1 MIRTGYL
8 AALRAASALAL
19 MTVAG
24 HAVAACT
31 PTAAV
36 PASALLKP
44 DTVVVSINPVSPP
57 MQYVDKDGN
66 LKGMRVEI
74 GDAIIDRLCL
84 RAEHVR
90 VDDFATMI
98 PGLQTGRWD
107 IINTGVFYTE
117 ARTKIVYL
125 VRYEQQAI
133 SVATRP
139 DQKDS
144 VKKVEDL
151 SGKTVGVD
159 IGGYEENKL
168 KELDATLQKQGLAPI
183 KIAIFDNTNITYQA
197 LKAGQ
202 VDAVFTIDA
211 VSKEYADRG
220 MSALAMTGLYPAPV
234 AIAFRDKDLA
244 SAFATTLTAM
254 RADGSYQALFD
265 KYGKQGWPGA
275 FDVKGPGL

>member
-1 MIRTGYL
+1 MVRAGFSNL
-8 AALRAASALAL
+8 VRAAFACVLVTA
-19 MTVAG
+19 TGPAF
-24 HAVAACT
+24 AACT
-31 PTAAV
+31 PSAPV
-36 PASALLKP
+36 PPSALLKP
-44 DTVVVSINPVSPP
+44 GTVVVSINPVSPP
-57 MQYVDKDGN
+57 MQYVDANGT

-84 RAEHVR
+84 KSEHVR
-90 VDDFATMI
+90 VDDFSTMI
-98 PGLQTGRWD
+98 PGLQGGRWD

-117 ARTKIVYL
+117 ARTKIIYL

-139 DQKDS
+139 DQKSS
-144 VKKVEDL
+144 VTKVEDL
-151 SGKTVGVD
+151 AGKTVGVD

-168 KELDATLQKQGLAPI
+168 KELDTTLQAKGLAPI
-183 KIAIFDNTNITYQA
+183 KLAIFDNTNITYQA

-220 MSALAMTGLYPAPV
+220 MSALALTGLYPAPV

-244 SAFATTLTAM
+244 AAFATTLTAM

-265 KYGKQGWPGA
+265 KYGKQGWPGP